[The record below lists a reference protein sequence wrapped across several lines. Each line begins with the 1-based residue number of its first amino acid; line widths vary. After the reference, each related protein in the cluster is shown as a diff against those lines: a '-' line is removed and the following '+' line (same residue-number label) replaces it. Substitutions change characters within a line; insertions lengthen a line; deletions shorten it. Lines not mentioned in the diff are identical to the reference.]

1 MIKIVPVCENSDPH
15 LCQAVTQ
22 SPLGNQT
29 SSVSSIN
36 SQSHNKVAEV
46 TGVTRSAAEARAL
59 VTKKRSRRII
69 PRFKSVQTVTLYH
82 LGPQV
87 SHYQNSPRTV
97 PSYCHISS
105 HSLHYFL
112 QSKQGLNL
120 KSKEE
125 GPPSNHTRKVLTAL
139 GNIRSPELLSPWA
152 PHKMT
157 HVLHEDILA
166 GSI

>member
-1 MIKIVPVCENSDPH
+1 MMKIVPVCENSDPH

-46 TGVTRSAAEARAL
+46 TGVTRSAAEARTL

-97 PSYCHISS
+97 PSYCHISF

-120 KSKEE
+120 KSKEGE
-125 GPPSNHTRKVLTAL
+125 GPPPNHTRKVLTAL
-139 GNIRSPELLSPWA
+139 GNIRSPQLLSPWA
-152 PHKMT
+152 PLKNDT
-157 HVLHEDILA
+157 CT
-166 GSI
+166 S